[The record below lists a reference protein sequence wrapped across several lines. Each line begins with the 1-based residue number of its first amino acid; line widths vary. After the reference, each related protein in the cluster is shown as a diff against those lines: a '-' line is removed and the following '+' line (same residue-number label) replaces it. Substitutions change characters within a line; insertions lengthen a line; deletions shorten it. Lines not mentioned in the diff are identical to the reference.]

1 MLRQSCQ
8 RVACDNVV
16 LLRITAMQAAEVS
29 VGLIVCRWM
38 PLIQGDSS
46 CGSWQRSWS
55 PAGSCS
61 SSKVWCCQT
70 GTQPFPP
77 LLSVLLLY
85 ILMFMLRCPPVW
97 FLSSERAVASVV
109 RPLQVDCPHPR
120 YVRPTQGQKAPDFYA
135 GDLFD
140 QPSVIMLCVM
150 TATFLAP
157 FVGAN
162 VARAA
167 ALMRATCTG
176 RPAPEPQQPRWAAW
190 ELSALP

>member
-1 MLRQSCQ
+1 
-8 RVACDNVV
+8 
-16 LLRITAMQAAEVS
+16 MQVAEVTI
-29 VGLIVCRWM
+29 GLIVCRWM

-70 GTQPFPP
+70 GTQSFPP
-77 LLSVLLLY
+77 LRSVILLY
-85 ILMFMLRCPPVW
+85 VLMFILRCPPVW
-97 FLSSERAVASVV
+97 LMSSERAMGYV
-109 RPLQVDCPHPR
+109 RPLRVDCPHPKS
-120 YVRPTQGQKAPDFYA
+120 VRPTYGQKSPDFYA

-140 QPSVIMLCVM
+140 QPSIIMLCVM

-157 FVGAN
+157 LMRGN

-190 ELSALP
+190 EHSALH